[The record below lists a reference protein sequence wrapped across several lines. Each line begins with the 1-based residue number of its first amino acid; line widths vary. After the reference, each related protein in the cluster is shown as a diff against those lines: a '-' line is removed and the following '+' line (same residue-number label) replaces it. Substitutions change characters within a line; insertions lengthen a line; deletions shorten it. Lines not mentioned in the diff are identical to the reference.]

1 LYVNP
6 DQVKKEFE
14 NLIDPVMKQSLK
26 LSALRKKEIVV
37 HESSSLDR
45 KLGIGL

>member
-14 NLIDPVMKQSLK
+14 NLIDPVMKQSFK
-26 LSALRKKEIVV
+26 LSALRKKEMFMKAVV
-37 HESSSLDR
+37 W
-45 KLGIGL
+45 IGNSE